1 MSSIRELLEQIPDP
15 SLSADERVQLSCQLA
30 KQFEKKG
37 NYEAACGA
45 IRNVWPGFGKHPNL
59 DTLHQRTAG
68 EVLLRVG
75 VLTGWIGSSRLIKGS
90 QQIAKN
96 SISESMGIFESLADR
111 KKVAEAQT
119 EIAMCCMREGAQE
132 TARMWYA
139 KALTHLDDEDGDL
152 KALAVLRSAII
163 ESNASRFV
171 NALNL
176 LANYAALFEVSTNH
190 ALRGSFHGE
199 LARALKNLGVAED
212 RQEYVERALNEYST
226 AILHCE
232 QAGHT
237 SYQGIAENNL
247 ALLLVE
253 RERFCRSTCAFGSRS
268 GANEPD
274 RRWGHAW
281 CHRGVASSRVNSRK
295 RVLQSRK
302 DCAASD
308 RTVGKLRRASAPR

>member
-15 SLSADERVQLSCQLA
+15 SLSTDERVQLSCQLA

-45 IRNVWPGFGKHPNL
+45 ISNVWPGFGKHPNL
-59 DTLHQRTAG
+59 DTLHPRTAG

-96 SISESMGIFESLADR
+96 SISESIGIFESLADS

-139 KALTHLDDEDGDL
+139 KALAHLDDEDGEL

-163 ESNASRFV
+163 ESNASRFA

-176 LANYAALFEVSTNH
+176 LAN
-190 ALRGSFHGE
+190 
-199 LARALKNLGVAED
+199 
-212 RQEYVERALNEYST
+212 
-226 AILHCE
+226 
-232 QAGHT
+232 
-237 SYQGIAENNL
+237 
-247 ALLLVE
+247 
-253 RERFCRSTCAFGSRS
+253 
-268 GANEPD
+268 
-274 RRWGHAW
+274 
-281 CHRGVASSRVNSRK
+281 
-295 RVLQSRK
+295 
-302 DCAASD
+302 
-308 RTVGKLRRASAPR
+308 